1 MLKTRFPFLFMRWMQ
16 RSYTVTH
23 TTVTKLIM
31 EVSTFG
37 FVHVSIQ
44 ILTLVGL
51 QASLWVLETVSV
63 VISLVFN
70 KFAQPSPSIEF

>member
-1 MLKTRFPFLFMRWMQ
+1 MLKTSFPFLFTRWMQ
-16 RSYTVTH
+16 RNYTVTH
-23 TTVTKLIM
+23 STVTKMIM

-44 ILTLVGL
+44 ILTLVSF
-51 QASLWVLETVSV
+51 QDSLWVLETVSV
-63 VISLVFN
+63 VISLVFY